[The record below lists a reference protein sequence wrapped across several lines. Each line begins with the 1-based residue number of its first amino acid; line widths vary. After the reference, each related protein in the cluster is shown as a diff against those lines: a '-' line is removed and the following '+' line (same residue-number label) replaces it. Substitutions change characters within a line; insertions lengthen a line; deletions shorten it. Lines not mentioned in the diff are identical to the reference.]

1 MSDSISYQYR
11 NLHTA
16 LYEFLTTYLTP
27 AIDPSQVLAGDQQ
40 NMVLPENEDYIIFTV
55 VSQMRHGTTSEDYD
69 PDGETLSLHEL
80 NEVVVKVDCYADSTN
95 STQDDAIL
103 RAQIRANN
111 LNTLFR
117 SSVAPDFFKRYGIS
131 ALYADDAQNTTL
143 VSDSQ
148 QYLHR
153 WTVGLHLCFK
163 SSVVVP
169 QPGFTKMDVKMN
181 SIITAA
187 EAEADPIAAGK
198 LHVADVDVKIPN

>member
-16 LYEFLTTYLTP
+16 LYEFLTTYITP
-27 AIDPSQVLAGDQQ
+27 AIEPTQVLAGDQQ
-40 NMVLPENEDYIIFTV
+40 NMVLPENEDYIIFTI

-153 WTVGLHLCFK
+153 WTVNLHLCFK

>member
-1 MSDSISYQYR
+1 MSDLISYQYK
-11 NLHTA
+11 NLHSA
-16 LYEFLTTYLTP
+16 LYAFLCTYITP
-27 AIDPSQVLAGDQQ
+27 AIEPTQVLAGDQQ
-40 NMVLPENEDYIIFTV
+40 NMVLPENEDYVIYTV
-55 VSQMRHGTTSEDYD
+55 SGLTRHGTTSEDYD
-69 PDGETLSLHEL
+69 PDGETLALHEL

-117 SSVAPDFFKRYGIS
+117 SSVAPDFFKSYGIS

-153 WTVGLHLCFK
+153 WTVNLHLCFK

-169 QPGFTKMDVKMN
+169 RPGFTKMGIKMN

-198 LHVADVDVKIPN
+198 LQVADVDVKIPK

>member
-16 LYEFLTTYLTP
+16 LYEFLTTYITP

-40 NMVLPENEDYIIFTV
+40 NMVLPENEDYIIFTI

-153 WTVGLHLCFK
+153 WTVNLHLCFK

-198 LHVADVDVKIPN
+198 LHVADVDVKIPK

>member
-1 MSDSISYQYR
+1 MSDLISYQYK
-11 NLHTA
+11 NLHSA
-16 LYEFLTTYLTP
+16 LYEFLTTYITP
-27 AIDPSQVLAGDQQ
+27 AIEPTQILAGDQQ
-40 NMVLPENEDYIIFTV
+40 NMVLPENEDYVIYTV
-55 VSQMRHGTTSEDYD
+55 SGLTRHGTTSEDYD

-153 WTVGLHLCFK
+153 WTVSLHLCFK

-169 QPGFTKMDVKMN
+169 QQGFTEMGININ

-187 EAEADPIAAGK
+187 EAEADPIAVGK

>member
-1 MSDSISYQYR
+1 MSDLISYQYK
-11 NLHTA
+11 NLHSA
-16 LYEFLTTYLTP
+16 LYAFLCTYITP
-27 AIDPSQVLAGDQQ
+27 AIEPTQILAGDQQ
-40 NMVLPENEDYIIFTV
+40 NMVLPENEDYVIYTV
-55 VSQMRHGTTSEDYD
+55 SGQIRHGTTSEDYD

-153 WTVGLHLCFK
+153 WTVNLHLCFK

>member
-1 MSDSISYQYR
+1 MSDLISYQYK
-11 NLHTA
+11 NLHSA
-16 LYEFLTTYLTP
+16 LYAFLCTYITP
-27 AIDPSQVLAGDQQ
+27 AIEPTQILAGDQQ
-40 NMVLPENEDYIIFTV
+40 NMVLPENEDYVIYTV
-55 VSQMRHGTTSEDYD
+55 SGQIRHGTTSEDYD

-117 SSVAPDFFKRYGIS
+117 SSVAPNFFKRYGIS

-153 WTVGLHLCFK
+153 WTVSLHLCFK

>member
-16 LYEFLTTYLTP
+16 LYEFLTTYITP
-27 AIDPSQVLAGDQQ
+27 AIEPTQILAGDQQ
-40 NMVLPENEDYIIFTV
+40 NMVLPENEDYVIYTV
-55 VSQMRHGTTSEDYD
+55 SGLTRHGTTSEDYD

-153 WTVGLHLCFK
+153 WTVSLHLCFK

-169 QPGFTKMDVKMN
+169 QPGFTAMDIKMN

-198 LHVADVDVKIPN
+198 LHVADVDVKIPK

>member
-16 LYEFLTTYLTP
+16 LYEFLTTYITP
-27 AIDPSQVLAGDQQ
+27 AIEPTQILAGDQQ
-40 NMVLPENEDYIIFTV
+40 NMVLPENEDYVIYTV
-55 VSQMRHGTTSEDYD
+55 AGLTRHGTTSEDYD

-153 WTVGLHLCFK
+153 WTVSLHLCFK

>member
-16 LYEFLTTYLTP
+16 LYEFLTTYITP
-27 AIDPSQVLAGDQQ
+27 AIEPTQVLAGDQQ

-153 WTVGLHLCFK
+153 WTVNLHLCFK

>member
-16 LYEFLTTYLTP
+16 LYEFLTTYITP
-27 AIDPSQVLAGDQQ
+27 AIEPTQVLAGDQQ
-40 NMVLPENEDYIIFTV
+40 NMVLPENEDYVIYTV
-55 VSQMRHGTTSEDYD
+55 SGLTRHGTTSEDYD

-153 WTVGLHLCFK
+153 WTVSLYLCFK

>member
-1 MSDSISYQYR
+1 MSDSISYQYK

-16 LYEFLTTYLTP
+16 LYEFLKTYITP
-27 AIDPSQVLAGDQQ
+27 AIDSTQILAGDQQ
-40 NMVLPENEDYIIFTV
+40 NMVLPENEDYVIYTV
-55 VSQMRHGTTSEDYD
+55 SGQIRHGTTSEDYD
-69 PDGETLSLHEL
+69 PDGETLSLSEL

-95 STQDDAIL
+95 STQDAAIL

-117 SSVAPDFFKRYGIS
+117 SSVASEFFKSYGIS

-153 WTVGLHLCFK
+153 WTVNLHLCFK

-187 EAEADPIAAGK
+187 EAEADPIDAGK

>member
-16 LYEFLTTYLTP
+16 LYEFLTTYITP

-40 NMVLPENEDYIIFTV
+40 NMVLPENEDYVIYTV
-55 VSQMRHGTTSEDYD
+55 SGLTRHGTTSEDYD
-69 PDGETLSLHEL
+69 PDGEMLSLHEL

-153 WTVGLHLCFK
+153 WTVNLHLCFK

>member
-1 MSDSISYQYR
+1 MSDSISYRYK

-16 LYEFLTTYLTP
+16 LYEFLTTYITP
-27 AIDPSQVLAGDQQ
+27 AIGPTQVLAGDQQ

-153 WTVGLHLCFK
+153 WTVNLHLCFK

>member
-16 LYEFLTTYLTP
+16 LYEFLTTYITP
-27 AIDPSQVLAGDQQ
+27 AIEPTQVLAGDQQ
-40 NMVLPENEDYIIFTV
+40 NMVLPENEDYIIFTI

-153 WTVGLHLCFK
+153 WTVSLHLCFK

>member
-16 LYEFLTTYLTP
+16 LYEFLTTYITP
-27 AIDPSQVLAGDQQ
+27 AIEPTQVLAGDQQ
-40 NMVLPENEDYIIFTV
+40 NMVLPENEDYVIYTV
-55 VSQMRHGTTSEDYD
+55 SGLTRHGTTSEDYD
-69 PDGETLSLHEL
+69 PDGETLALHEL

-153 WTVGLHLCFK
+153 WTVSLHLCFK

-169 QPGFTKMDVKMN
+169 QPGFTKMGIKMN

>member
-16 LYEFLTTYLTP
+16 LYEFLTTYITP

-153 WTVGLHLCFK
+153 WTVNLHLCFK

>member
-1 MSDSISYQYR
+1 MDDKITYSYR
-11 NLHTA
+11 NLISA
-16 LYEFLTTYLTP
+16 LYEFLCTYITP
-27 AIDPSQVLAGDQQ
+27 EVDPSQVLTGDAQ

-55 VSQMRHGTTSEDYD
+55 LSQMRHGTTAEHYD
-69 PDGETLSLHEL
+69 ADSETLALKEL
-80 NEVVVKVDCYADSTN
+80 NEVTVKVDCYADSTN
-95 STQDDAIL
+95 SSEDDAIL

-111 LNTLFR
+111 LHTLFR
-117 SSVAPDFFKRYGIS
+117 SSVAPDFFKSYGIS

-153 WTVGLHLCFK
+153 WTVNLHLCFK

-169 QPGFTKMDVKMN
+169 QPGFTHMDVIMN
-181 SIITAA
+181 SIVTAA

>member
-1 MSDSISYQYR
+1 MSDSISYQYK
-11 NLHTA
+11 NLHSA
-16 LYEFLTTYLTP
+16 LYAFLCTYITP
-27 AIDPSQVLAGDQQ
+27 AIEPTQILAGDQQ
-40 NMVLPENEDYIIFTV
+40 NMVLPENEDYVIYTV
-55 VSQMRHGTTSEDYD
+55 SGLTRHGTTSEDYD
-69 PDGETLSLHEL
+69 PDGETLALHEL

-153 WTVGLHLCFK
+153 WTVSLHLCFK

-169 QPGFTKMDVKMN
+169 QPGFTKMDIKMN

-198 LHVADVDVKIPN
+198 LQVADVDVKIPK

>member
-11 NLHTA
+11 NLHSA
-16 LYEFLTTYLTP
+16 LYAFLSTYITP
-27 AIDPSQVLAGDQQ
+27 AIEPTQILAGDQQ
-40 NMVLPENEDYIIFTV
+40 NMVLPENEDYVIYTV
-55 VSQMRHGTTSEDYD
+55 SGQIRHGTTSEDYD

-117 SSVAPDFFKRYGIS
+117 SSVAPDFFKSYGIS

-153 WTVGLHLCFK
+153 WTVNLHLCFK

-169 QPGFTKMDVKMN
+169 QPGFTEMGININ

-187 EAEADPIAAGK
+187 EAEADPIAVGK

>member
-11 NLHTA
+11 KLHTA
-16 LYEFLTTYLTP
+16 LYEFLTTYITP
-27 AIDPSQVLAGDQQ
+27 AIEPTQILAGDQQ
-40 NMVLPENEDYIIFTV
+40 NMVLPENEDYIIFTI

-143 VSDSQ
+143 VSDSN

-153 WTVGLHLCFK
+153 WTVNLHLCFK
-163 SSVVVP
+163 SSVVVS
-169 QPGFTKMDVKMN
+169 QPGFTKMAIKMN

>member
-1 MSDSISYQYR
+1 MSDSISYQYK

-16 LYEFLTTYLTP
+16 LYEFLTTYITP
-27 AIDPSQVLAGDQQ
+27 AIDSTQILAGDQQ
-40 NMVLPENEDYIIFTV
+40 NMVLPENEDYVIYTV
-55 VSQMRHGTTSEDYD
+55 SGQIRHGTTSEDYD

-117 SSVAPDFFKRYGIS
+117 SSVAPDFFKNYGIS

-153 WTVGLHLCFK
+153 WTVNLHLCFK

>member
-1 MSDSISYQYR
+1 MSDSISYQYK

-16 LYEFLTTYLTP
+16 LYEFLATYLTP
-27 AIDPSQVLAGDQQ
+27 AIDPTQILAGDQQ
-40 NMVLPENEDYIIFTV
+40 NMVLPENEDYIIFTI

-69 PDGETLSLHEL
+69 PDGETLALHEL

-117 SSVAPDFFKRYGIS
+117 SSVAPDFFKHYGIS

-153 WTVGLHLCFK
+153 WTVNLHLCFK

-169 QPGFTKMDVKMN
+169 QPGFTEMGIKMN

-198 LHVADVDVKIPN
+198 LQVADVDVKIPK

>member
-1 MSDSISYQYR
+1 MSDSISYQYK

-16 LYEFLTTYLTP
+16 LYAFLRTYITP
-27 AIDPSQVLAGDQQ
+27 AIEPTQILAGDQQ
-40 NMVLPENEDYIIFTV
+40 NMVLPENEDYVIYTV
-55 VSQMRHGTTSEDYD
+55 SGQIRHGTTSEDYD

-117 SSVAPDFFKRYGIS
+117 SSVAPEFFKRYGIS

-163 SSVVVP
+163 SSVVIP
-169 QPGFTKMDVKMN
+169 QPGFTKMDIKMN

>member
-16 LYEFLTTYLTP
+16 LYEFLTTYITP
-27 AIDPSQVLAGDQQ
+27 AIDPTQILAGDQQ

-69 PDGETLSLHEL
+69 PDGETLALHEL

-117 SSVAPDFFKRYGIS
+117 SSVAPNFFKRYGIS

-153 WTVGLHLCFK
+153 WTVSLHLCFK